1 MQNSKEN
8 SPKKNRKTSRSNN
21 KKQNDESFK
30 EFLNSD
36 IPNPL
41 GSTNSFMAVNAIGVR
56 MAKLQN
62 KLRYNN
68 ALAPALRN
76 LPDYCPS
83 NPTYSINIENNKNN
97 NQKYEL
103 NKKLSTLS
111 SDKQIIF
118 ENYNGKS
125 LNNTNNSKNNKN
137 KNKVS
142 SRKRKGDSIKKTSK
156 KPKKLKKES
165 SSSESLASTN
175 NENQTNEEKE
185 IKENNSKVKS
195 KTVVLTKFNEKI
207 DIVKN
212 ENEKNSKNVMNIIKD
227 DSTTITSFIDS
238 KVVTGLP
245 EQTIMNYIS
254 RSFSGNKESNK
265 ESIQIK
271 KEINHKKINIS
282 SDNNLIKN
290 TTNNE
295 TNMSNQVINSS
306 KSLNSNSINKPF
318 QISTIRNS
326 ISNNNILISPV
337 LYNKGAAVLS
347 NNIYNVNI
355 NNSNPPNSLSCTGE
369 IYNNINT
376 NSPTNT
382 INDILNNEIY
392 LKNSQLPQQIK
403 SQSTPLQQSGITYLS
418 KNVIGSQSYSQG
430 FNYKLKENFIKVKS
444 QQPSQL
450 LLEEIPSINSTLSSS
465 QNAINI
471 EEQIIKIH
479 QQRQQQK
486 QQKQQQLQ
494 TAQQQHYYT
503 KAKTSS
509 FPDINNHSN
518 IVQNISP
525 SEVNINSTLINPI
538 NNTVNSS
545 KSTMYNQKQ
554 YSKSTVLNNLVD
566 ISMNNNSALTMNT
579 FNYISSSSP
588 SLQTLNLNTTNINTN
603 VNNVNINTLISPV
616 LTNQTIL
623 YPTTVVHSPNEN
635 SVTTTIM
642 NSTPST
648 GNNNELIYDSVI
660 DSQNKEIKEFSAISS
675 NMKIEEVNKSLSE
688 MDNSSLKEN
697 NEINQISNISYNNI
711 FVNNDSSCNNNLI
724 ITKKDFVKIP
734 EDEVNNN
741 TIINRNML
749 SLSGNSFETIKES
762 LSLTNSIEN
771 SQYINDETNNL
782 NEVNSS
788 LVARTLCEDNTNILE
803 VPNSILLAE
812 KTLKMDE
819 GSSNSTIV
827 NQGNELNS
835 NLDINLSMVD
845 NEKIIS
851 NDLTIYSSSTSSSY
865 KDTLSSLYT
874 PSLRPRE
881 NFNENSSIFYENIT
895 PPFSTKVSPVILS
908 KSELSSDELT
918 NSLNKIK
925 DNSIKECVN
934 SPYIVSSVP
943 SNSNMS
949 IIEDD
954 KEIIN
959 KNNYSITL
967 GDNNELIQSGNL
979 NGISTT
985 APTPLNLV
993 NINNLSKNE
1002 STIGISP
1009 IITHPAIF
1017 KQNRNELYNIPLN
1030 MNCVSFT
1037 SASPPIASP
1046 PYKSTVNLPLTPI
1059 SSRSISS
1066 SHF

>member
-83 NPTYSINIENNKNN
+83 I
-97 NQKYEL
+97 
-103 NKKLSTLS
+103 
-111 SDKQIIF
+111 
-118 ENYNGKS
+118 
-125 LNNTNNSKNNKN
+125 
-137 KNKVS
+137 S

-290 TTNNE
+290 ATNNE

-347 NNIYNVNI
+347 NNIYN
-355 NNSNPPNSLSCTGE
+355 
-369 IYNNINT
+369 
-376 NSPTNT
+376 
-382 INDILNNEIY
+382 IY

-486 QQKQQQLQ
+486 QQKQQQRQLENQKINRLLQTRRSQSYIYTTPSDNQHYGNYSVQ

-660 DSQNKEIKEFSAISS
+660 D
-675 NMKIEEVNKSLSE
+675 
-688 MDNSSLKEN
+688 
-697 NEINQISNISYNNI
+697 
-711 FVNNDSSCNNNLI
+711 
-724 ITKKDFVKIP
+724 
-734 EDEVNNN
+734 
-741 TIINRNML
+741 R
-749 SLSGNSFETIKES
+749 
-762 LSLTNSIEN
+762 
-771 SQYINDETNNL
+771 
-782 NEVNSS
+782 
-788 LVARTLCEDNTNILE
+788 
-803 VPNSILLAE
+803 
-812 KTLKMDE
+812 
-819 GSSNSTIV
+819 
-827 NQGNELNS
+827 NELNS

>member
-1 MQNSKEN
+1 MYFFFSILL
-8 SPKKNRKTSRSNN
+8 
-21 KKQNDESFK
+21 
-30 EFLNSD
+30 FLFF
-36 IPNPL
+36 I
-41 GSTNSFMAVNAIGVR
+41 
-56 MAKLQN
+56 
-62 KLRYNN
+62 
-68 ALAPALRN
+68 
-76 LPDYCPS
+76 
-83 NPTYSINIENNKNN
+83 
-97 NQKYEL
+97 
-103 NKKLSTLS
+103 
-111 SDKQIIF
+111 
-118 ENYNGKS
+118 
-125 LNNTNNSKNNKN
+125 
-137 KNKVS
+137 
-142 SRKRKGDSIKKTSK
+142 
-156 KPKKLKKES
+156 ES

-486 QQKQQQLQ
+486 QQKQQQRQLENQKINRLLQTRRSQSYIYTTPSDNQHYGNYSVQ

-675 NMKIEEVNKSLSE
+675 NMKIEEVNSLVNISTSKVSENNILLPCPSNNNANNNNVINNNNIINNDNNLYKNNNTIVSQVNKSLSE

-827 NQGNELNS
+827 NQG
-835 NLDINLSMVD
+835 I
-845 NEKIIS
+845 
-851 NDLTIYSSSTSSSY
+851 
-865 KDTLSSLYT
+865 
-874 PSLRPRE
+874 
-881 NFNENSSIFYENIT
+881 
-895 PPFSTKVSPVILS
+895 
-908 KSELSSDELT
+908 
-918 NSLNKIK
+918 
-925 DNSIKECVN
+925 
-934 SPYIVSSVP
+934 
-943 SNSNMS
+943 
-949 IIEDD
+949 
-954 KEIIN
+954 
-959 KNNYSITL
+959 
-967 GDNNELIQSGNL
+967 
-979 NGISTT
+979 
-985 APTPLNLV
+985 
-993 NINNLSKNE
+993 
-1002 STIGISP
+1002 
-1009 IITHPAIF
+1009 
-1017 KQNRNELYNIPLN
+1017 
-1030 MNCVSFT
+1030 
-1037 SASPPIASP
+1037 
-1046 PYKSTVNLPLTPI
+1046 
-1059 SSRSISS
+1059 
-1066 SHF
+1066 

>member
-125 LNNTNNSKNNKN
+125 LNNTNNSKNNKI
-137 KNKVS
+137 KIKLVVEKGKV
-142 SRKRKGDSIKKTSK
+142 IVL
-156 KPKKLKKES
+156 KKLQRNLKKS

-290 TTNNE
+290 ATNNE